1 MASCN
6 FLLFLYELAKAY
18 SIGISNY
25 LSYWNLMDAVRAGI
39 CYYLADNGLFFIM
52 IEEFIILLVL
62 WSFAT
67 LLKAFQG
74 FERFQ

>member
-1 MASCN
+1 MNVLLMIVLIVIEPKNSIALSIAYGIVN

-39 CYYLADNGLFFIM
+39 CYIWLIM
-52 IEEFIILLVL
+52 DIFYND
-62 WSFAT
+62 
-67 LLKAFQG
+67 
-74 FERFQ
+74 